1 MDTTTTKKKCG
12 RRPMA
17 VGGQRLSTYVYNA
30 HMTGIALVMKRFNLT
45 RQSAVRKVLDAGLK
59 ATLGDDVVLKGE
71 SSSAAPDAE
80 S

>member
-1 MDTTTTKKKCG
+1 MDTTTTKRKCG

-17 VGGQRLSTYVYNA
+17 AGGQRLSTYVYNA
-30 HMTGIALVMKRFNLT
+30 HMKGIALVMKRFNLT

-59 ATLGDDVVLKGE
+59 ATLGADVVLRDDP
-71 SSSAAPDAE
+71 STATPSAE

>member
-17 VGGQRLSTYVYNA
+17 AGGQRLSTYVYRA
-30 HMTGIALVMKRFNLT
+30 HMTGIALVMKRYKLT

-71 SSSAAPDAE
+71 AATPGAE